1 MRVGTGYDLHRL
13 ITGRILFLGGVE
25 IPSPVGAE
33 AHSDGDTLI
42 HAIIDALLGAAGK
55 GDIGTHFPPGDPE
68 YRDIS
73 SRILLRRTAKMI
85 TEAGFRLVN
94 LDSSVLLEKP
104 RLQPYIEGIRA
115 CLAEDLNL
123 DPGRISVK
131 AKTGESMGDVGEGR
145 AVEAHAVVLLDEI

>member
-13 ITGRILFLGGVE
+13 TGGRSLFLGGVE

-73 SRILLRRTAKMI
+73 SRVLLRRTLKMI
-85 TEAGFRLVN
+85 TEAGFRLINV
-94 LDSSVLLEKP
+94 DSSVLLEKP
-104 RLQPYIEGIRA
+104 RLQPYIERIRA

-145 AVEAHAVVLLDEI
+145 AVEAQAVVLLDEI